1 MQCKKCG
8 SEWKTNA
15 RASLIIRCP
24 FCGAELEEEKE
35 DKLTFQ
41 DAKEALRYIVKTYG
55 VDVIIDGIQL
65 RALLDEFIPDLK
77 QERKVFM
84 DAYEQGMCNALYLAH
99 DESEIDKCI
108 AILQSIKVLT
118 TDACM
123 AEKWAS
129 YVVECF
135 VYALDWSVPMFG
147 ITPNIHM
154 HQMPENIREPNRRL
168 ISAGDAFED
177 NYNDGAAEP
186 EKESRSSIFGFFH
199 NDEPKEDGTVSV
211 TVSEDK
217 ETAEQAAKIKDEK
230 TETKPEEKDEK
241 PQRPIFD
248 FTDET
253 EEEKKDEKAETK
265 PEEKDEKPQRP
276 IFDFT
281 DEAEGEK
288 KDEALRL
295 YAIWSAYGVETEGVL
310 VAYASIH
317 GNTAK
322 AAEQLAEILRTKG
335 AGKVAIT
342 DLSRDD
348 MAEAIEDA
356 FRMDKLVLCC
366 ATYDGDIFPAMH
378 MFLHKLR
385 LKGYQNRRVALVE
398 NGSWAPQAVRVMKD
412 MLSGCK
418 NIEIVEPTVTIR
430 GALKPE
436 QKAELE
442 TLADALLK

>member
-1 MQCKKCG
+1 MTNIKYVGCDDAALDLFESQYELPEGMCYNSYVVLGESHVAVMDSVDSRCCEEWLGKVEQALNGRKPDFLVCQHMEPDHSGSMGAFLAKYPEATVLCSKQALVMMEQFGIEAKNVQVVAEGETLNLGGLTLQFIAAPMIHWPEVIMTHCPEEQGLFSADACG
-8 SEWKTNA
+8 K
-15 RASLIIRCP
+15 
-24 FCGAELEEEKE
+24 FG
-35 DKLTFQ
+35 
-41 DAKEALRYIVKTYG
+41 
-55 VDVIIDGIQL
+55 DGIQVTNVM
-65 RALLDEFIPDLK
+65 K
-77 QERKVFM
+77 K
-84 DAYEQGMCNALYLAH
+84 LA
-99 DESEIDKCI
+99 DKPVQTI
-108 AILQSIKVLT
+108 APLHG
-118 TDACM
+118 
-123 AEKWAS
+123 
-129 YVVECF
+129 
-135 VYALDWSVPMFG
+135 PM
-147 ITPNIHM
+147 
-154 HQMPENIREPNRRL
+154 L
-168 ISAGDAFED
+168 
-177 NYNDGAAEP
+177 
-186 EKESRSSIFGFFH
+186 
-199 NDEPKEDGTVSV
+199 
-211 TVSEDK
+211 
-217 ETAEQAAKIKDEK
+217 
-230 TETKPEEKDEK
+230 
-241 PQRPIFD
+241 
-248 FTDET
+248 
-253 EEEKKDEKAETK
+253 
-265 PEEKDEKPQRP
+265 
-276 IFDFT
+276 
-281 DEAEGEK
+281 EGEK

-398 NGSWAPQAVRVMKD
+398 NGSWAPQAVRVMKE

-430 GALKPE
+430 GALKPR